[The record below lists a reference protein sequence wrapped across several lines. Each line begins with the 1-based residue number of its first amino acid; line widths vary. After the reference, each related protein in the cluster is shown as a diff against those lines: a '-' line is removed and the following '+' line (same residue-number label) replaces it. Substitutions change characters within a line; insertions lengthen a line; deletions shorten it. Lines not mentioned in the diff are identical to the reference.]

1 MGPKEEP
8 GILVLLLGLATVLY
22 AMTWLLAGP
31 PDARE
36 IPADVPA
43 PAIKVALSAHRL
55 GPELLTGLR

>member
-1 MGPKEEP
+1 MGSKDEP
-8 GILVLLLGLATVLY
+8 GTLALLLGLAAALY

-36 IPADVPA
+36 IPTDVPV

-55 GPELLTGLR
+55 GPELLSGRR